1 MSVRAKRG
9 RRASRHR
16 ADKRRSLISAAGLLA
31 LALASTPAA
40 AQADAQKV
48 AVKSGE
54 SVEIENV
61 YWTVNCQSTM
71 VGLPEVEIVQGPPG
85 VSLSISEKPVLPDRA
100 KCPAKV
106 PGGTLMLTATGV
118 SAPIEAKVTY
128 RVKYKTLDGDR
139 QLANILMLSLQP

>member
-1 MSVRAKRG
+1 MNVRAM
-9 RRASRHR
+9 RAQCPSRHC
-16 ADKRRSLISAAGLLA
+16 ADKPRSLISAAGLLA

-40 AQADAQKV
+40 AQTDAQKV
-48 AVKSGE
+48 TLKSGDR
-54 SVEIENV
+54 VEIESV

-71 VGLPEVEIVQGPPG
+71 IGLPEVEIMQGPPG
-85 VSLSISEKPVLPDRA
+85 VSLSISEARVLPVRA
-100 KCPAKV
+100 KCPSKV

-139 QLANILMLSLQP
+139 QRANTLILSLQP